1 MRRARSLVMFLVV
14 VGATACATTRT
25 AGPGGSPDAI
35 ARLESARAANPN
47 SEPVLR
53 ALGIAYYKAGR
64 LKDARPVLD
73 QATKLN
79 PKDGT
84 VALYLGLVAEGQ
96 EDYATAR
103 AAYSSYLL
111 VGKTKRVR
119 SELSA
124 RLAVVQRKEIL
135 KNAKDDLKNEIARGG
150 VSGPT
155 NTVAVLPLTFSGADT
170 SLKPLERGLAE
181 LITTDLA
188 RSSRLT
194 VLERMRIQAILDE
207 ITLQGQGA
215 TDPRTGVRAGKIL
228 QAGRMVQGSIVQ
240 QGAQLRVDAAVIDVP
255 TTQVRGAPVNDD
267 RALDQLLTLEKNI
280 VLGLFQQLGVTLTT
294 AERNAIEQRPTRS
307 LVAFMAY
314 SQGLVAED
322 AGRFDEANRYY
333 QNAVRLDPS
342 FQAAQQKS
350 AQTQNIITGT
360 QVTAATIE
368 RGLAGSQEG
377 RVADQAGAGVA
388 SGATESGTAM
398 VTASDLNPPAAG
410 SAANAA
416 SGTLTTPSARDPL
429 PDGGG
434 SNLTSR
440 TAKIEIRVRRP

>member
-1 MRRARSLVMFLVV
+1 MAVV
-14 VGATACATTRT
+14 VVAACATAT
-25 AGPGGSPDAI
+25 GGRGGGADAI
-35 ARLESARAANPN
+35 ARLERARSASPN

-64 LKDARPVLD
+64 LKDAQPVLE
-73 QATKLN
+73 QASKLN

-84 VALYLGLVAEGQ
+84 VALYLGLTAEGQ
-96 EDYATAR
+96 ENYTAAR
-103 AAYSSYLL
+103 AAYSTYLSY
-111 VGKTKRVR
+111 GKTKRVR

-124 RLAVVQRKEIL
+124 RLASLQRKELL
-135 KNAKDDLKNEIARGG
+135 KKAKEDFADEQRLIG
-150 VSGPT
+150 VPGAA

-188 RSSRLT
+188 RSSKLT

-207 ITLQGQGA
+207 IRLQGGGA
-215 TDPRTGVRAGKIL
+215 TDPQSGVRAGRIL
-228 QAGRMVQGSIVQ
+228 QAGRMVRGAIVQ
-240 QGAQLRVDAAVIDVP
+240 QGAQLRVDAAVIDLP
-255 TTQVRGAPVNDD
+255 TTQVRGSPVNDD
-267 RALDQLLTLEKNI
+267 RTLDQLLTLEKNI

-294 AERNAIEQRPTRS
+294 AERNLIEQRPTRS

-322 AGRFDEANRYY
+322 AGRFDEANRFY

-350 AQTQNIITGT
+350 AQTQNIITGN

-377 RVADQAGAGVA
+377 RVADQAGSGVA

-398 VTASDLNPPAAG
+398 STASDLNPPAAG

-416 SGTLTTPSARDPL
+416 GGTLTTPSTRDPVS
-429 PDGGG
+429 DGSGGG
-434 SNLTSR
+434 NITSR
-440 TAKIEIRVRRP
+440 TAKIVIRVTRP